1 MCSEISVDSPGNP
14 WSQSREEE
22 KERLRWE
29 GFAEKEGF
37 KLGMKEWVGDGWCF
51 SEIKRLW
58 CAWCVCV
65 CVVCVC
71 ACVCREEVN
80 DLLRD
85 SNDGTFLVR
94 AGADK
99 ISYTLTV
106 RSVCLSVCPSVY
118 PSVYL
123 SVCHSACL
131 LFSSFEKR
139 PAPFPDWTS

>member
-1 MCSEISVDSPGNP
+1 M
-14 WSQSREEE
+14 
-22 KERLRWE
+22 
-29 GFAEKEGF
+29 
-37 KLGMKEWVGDGWCF
+37 
-51 SEIKRLW
+51 
-58 CAWCVCV
+58 VCV
-65 CVVCVC
+65 CACVRVRVHVHGVC

-139 PAPFPDWTS
+139 PAPFPDWTSYRASKPGALVFACLFCVDVSLTVACRHKFHQQNKKTRTTPTELNSLLAVDI